1 MTRITVALLQQQL
14 TASQTELTALQA
26 RTTALEMVV
35 TQLTFE
41 RNLYKRQL
49 ELFEKH
55 NVVMSSGNARLADA
69 LAHAIGDL
77 VPAGK

>member
-1 MTRITVALLQQQL
+1 MTRLTVASLQQQL
-14 TASQTELTALQA
+14 TTSQTELATLQA
-26 RTTALEMVV
+26 RATALEMVV
-35 TQLTFE
+35 AQLTFE

-55 NVVMSSGNARLADA
+55 NAIMSSSNARLADA
-69 LAHAIGDL
+69 LAHAIGNL